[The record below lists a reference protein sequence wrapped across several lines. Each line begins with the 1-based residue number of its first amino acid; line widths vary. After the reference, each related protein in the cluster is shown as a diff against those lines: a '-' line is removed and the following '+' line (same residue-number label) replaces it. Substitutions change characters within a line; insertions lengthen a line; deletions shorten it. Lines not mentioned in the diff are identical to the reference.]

1 MDDKFNQNENI
12 DEHVVVDASHSGYG
26 FTEEKLLKTITQTV
40 HYVGAASRNPQ
51 DNVTRV
57 SFSHVYVVNKKSGKV
72 IEDRGF
78 QPKEKSMQL
87 IGTPTLPGYI
97 PDRVV
102 VGGEKVTPNDLN
114 KEYIVTFKLNMKPTN
129 TMQKAKIRY
138 VDLTTNNQLLTEDTV
153 SGLANTPINYDPQF
167 KIKHFEE
174 QGYKLVANGF
184 NHNGDVQ
191 FFGSSNDY
199 CPIFIITFISAVEAV
214 NINNPVDWVDPSLY
228 HRKSKL
234 IVNFEGCPNPPKT
247 VIQTINWFRTITVNN
262 IVKKV
267 IPNGVYDKT
276 WRADEERYQEVKI
289 PIVQGYHADLDF
301 INQKSVTLDDQT
313 ITVQYHPNG
322 HLIPVDEAGAAI
334 QGAPTP
340 QFESDSNDASKVK
353 NDQNVPKVSGYQAT
367 LATVTPANPGQDLTV
382 VYEKINNND
391 DTLYINLNH
400 DHESDSQAAVNHK
413 DIGQQTNLTDD
424 SDIQTAI
431 INFINIDDHGHSI
444 TSSGKLSG
452 RVGESI
458 NDLYSTEI
466 PLKVLKE
473 QGYRVVFDD
482 FNENSERQ
490 YFKESVLPQI
500 FTIGLSKKSSDNQD
514 NQESSDLDEEY
525 EKLRQTREQ
534 FKQIKPTIMGSSDK
548 LNSSQTVNKLIDIIT
563 GLLTLIFMLSRGNK
577 K

>member
-1 MDDKFNQNENI
+1 M
-12 DEHVVVDASHSGYG
+12 
-26 FTEEKLLKTITQTV
+26 
-40 HYVGAASRNPQ
+40 
-51 DNVTRV
+51 
-57 SFSHVYVVNKKSGKV
+57 
-72 IEDRGF
+72 
-78 QPKEKSMQL
+78 
-87 IGTPTLPGYI
+87 
-97 PDRVV
+97 
-102 VGGEKVTPNDLN
+102 
-114 KEYIVTFKLNMKPTN
+114 
-129 TMQKAKIRY
+129 
-138 VDLTTNNQLLTEDTV
+138 
-153 SGLANTPINYDPQF
+153 
-167 KIKHFEE
+167 
-174 QGYKLVANGF
+174 
-184 NHNGDVQ
+184 
-191 FFGSSNDY
+191 
-199 CPIFIITFISAVEAV
+199 
-214 NINNPVDWVDPSLY
+214 
-228 HRKSKL
+228 
-234 IVNFEGCPNPPKT
+234 
-247 VIQTINWFRTITVNN
+247 
-262 IVKKV
+262 
-267 IPNGVYDKT
+267 
-276 WRADEERYQEVKI
+276 
-289 PIVQGYHADLDF
+289 
-301 INQKSVTLDDQT
+301 
-313 ITVQYHPNG
+313 
-322 HLIPVDEAGAAI
+322 IPVDEAGAAI

-413 DIGQQTNLTDD
+413 DIGQQTKLTDD
-424 SDIQTAI
+424 SDVQTAI
-431 INFINIDDHGHSI
+431 INFIDIDDHGHSI

-514 NQESSDLDEEY
+514 NQESSGLDEEY

-534 FKQIKPTIMGSSDK
+534 FKQIKPTIMDSSDK

-563 GLLTLIFMLSRGNK
+563 GLLTLIFMLSKGNK